1 MFRVAW
7 QTNEV
12 IQHGPWVDWSL
23 EMMDEVI
30 AGMEKFEQYM
40 GRTPEFWI
48 EWDGENTVDFQ
59 TVSRA
64 CGTRRTLQPR
74 DRGQ

>member
-7 QTNEV
+7 QIDETTH
-12 IQHGPWVDWSL
+12 HGPWVDWTL

-48 EWDGENTVDFQ
+48 EWDGESTVGFYSP
-59 TVSRA
+59 SRA
-64 CGTRRTLQPR
+64 CGGRRSLQPR